1 MVINYVCMSTC
12 EDAADISSDKKITNV
27 LQSNANV
34 SHFNIMKP
42 KNLSQVSYAYSTLGN
57 IQSRK
62 RKQVDAETLAKRWN
76 IDHKKALKT
85 VKRTTQR
92 GIRTF
97 INPSFSRS
105 YPTNY
110 CMMRYNRLPH
120 SVFSDTMK
128 SDVVSKRV
136 NKYGRAYC
144 TQYGWSRCHPM
155 ILKSESH

>member
-120 SVFSDTMK
+120 SVFSYTMK
-128 SDVVSKRV
+128 SGVVSKRG
-136 NKYGRAYC
+136 NKYGQYFC
-144 TQYGWSRCHPM
+144 TQYRWS
-155 ILKSESH
+155 L